1 MNNVIFINDYPRGIK
16 ETVRVVRVTEVYN
29 NITGEVIVESTTN
42 ITERYISLNK
52 YKDEKKNLVED

>member
-1 MNNVIFINDYPRGIK
+1 MSNVIFINDYPKGIK

-52 YKDEKKNLVED
+52 YKDEKKDLVED

>member
-1 MNNVIFINDYPRGIK
+1 MSNVIFINDYPKGVK
-16 ETVRVVRVTEVYN
+16 ETVRIVRVTEVYN

>member
-1 MNNVIFINDYPRGIK
+1 MSNVIFINDYPKGIK
-16 ETVRVVRVTEVYN
+16 ETVRVVRVTEVCN

-52 YKDEKKNLVED
+52 YKDEKKDLVED